1 MLRALAS
8 GLLSSLPELS
18 TVGWMTDTRSASVN
32 GNPDEHLFRCDN
44 YRDLTQSPE
53 NKGDFCFM
61 VKRDSKVQKVID
73 KAAKLSTQGKYDASI
88 RELKKVQSEP
98 GVKKIMERTIALRDA
113 VKQVKSNPLHRFFK
127 GKVKVTVA
135 RRKKRWWQFW
145 R

>member
-1 MLRALAS
+1 
-8 GLLSSLPELS
+8 
-18 TVGWMTDTRSASVN
+18 
-32 GNPDEHLFRCDN
+32 
-44 YRDLTQSPE
+44 
-53 NKGDFCFM
+53 M